1 MISEL
6 YNKLKLVNVL
16 EEGMSKRT
24 LNILSQC
31 IPVFTMLQ
39 DENRQQILML
49 LFDEKQLTVSELT
62 ERLALSRPAVSHH
75 LKLLRDCKLVAV
87 TKNGKE
93 RIYSLCME
101 EALGMLKTLLSSI
114 EEDMNR
120 ASAE

>member
-6 YNKLKLVNVL
+6 YNKFKLVNVL

-75 LKLLRDCKLVAV
+75 LKLLRD
-87 TKNGKE
+87 
-93 RIYSLCME
+93 
-101 EALGMLKTLLSSI
+101 
-114 EEDMNR
+114 
-120 ASAE
+120 